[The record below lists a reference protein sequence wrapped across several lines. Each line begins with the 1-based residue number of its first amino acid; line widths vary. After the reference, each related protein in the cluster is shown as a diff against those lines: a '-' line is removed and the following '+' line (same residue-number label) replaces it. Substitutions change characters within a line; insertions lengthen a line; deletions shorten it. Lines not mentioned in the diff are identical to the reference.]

1 MQTERSDVCL
11 VSIAYFRSQCYTFSM
26 ELRVLKYFITIANE
40 QNISRA
46 AQIIHITQPTLS
58 RQIIELEEELGV
70 KLFERNRQNRKFIL
84 TDEGVR
90 FYNYAVQITELSQKT
105 VEEFKSNSSQ
115 ISGKIYI
122 GAGETESL
130 TAIAQ
135 AFKKIRESH
144 PKIEIGL
151 FSGDASIICERLDR
165 GLCDFAVF
173 IGFKNVEKYN
183 HLTLPQK
190 DRWGLLTR
198 KDTPLAKYKS
208 IKKENLLEHYE
219 PLFVSAQSA
228 RHRELLH
235 WFGGSMEKYNITGT
249 YNLIYNAAIFAKENI
264 ASCLTLEGLNDIS
277 SESSLCFVPLE
288 PSIYSE
294 VYLAWKKD
302 RELSKAAKYFLEIL
316 KSDFSKS

>member
-11 VSIAYFRSQCYTFSM
+11 LGIANPPPPCYTFPM

-144 PKIEIGL
+144 PKTEIGL

-198 KDTPLAKYKS
+198 KDNPLAKYKS
-208 IKKENLLEHYE
+208 IKRENLLEHYE

>member
-1 MQTERSDVCL
+1 
-11 VSIAYFRSQCYTFSM
+11 M

-130 TAIAQ
+130 TSIAQ
-135 AFKKIRESH
+135 AFKKIRKSH

-198 KDTPLAKYKS
+198 KDNPLAKYKS

-249 YNLIYNAAIFAKENI
+249 YNLIYNAAIFAKKNI
-264 ASCLTLEGLNDIS
+264 ASCLTLEGLTDIS
-277 SESSLCFVPLE
+277 SESSLCFVPLK
-288 PSIYSE
+288 PAIYSE

-302 RELSKAAKYFLEIL
+302 RELSKASKVLLEEI
-316 KSDFSKS
+316 KKNCE

>member
-1 MQTERSDVCL
+1 
-11 VSIAYFRSQCYTFSM
+11 M

-40 QNISRA
+40 QNILRA

-70 KLFERNRQNRKFIL
+70 QLFERNRQNRKFIL

-90 FYNYAVQITELSQKT
+90 FYNYAVQITELSEKT

-122 GAGETESL
+122 GAGETKSL
-130 TAIAQ
+130 ASLAQ

-144 PKIEIGL
+144 PKIEISL

-198 KDTPLAKYKS
+198 KDNPLAKYKS

-219 PLFVSAQSA
+219 PLFVSAQA
-228 RHRELLH
+228 TRHRELLN
-235 WFGGSMEKYNITGT
+235 WFGGSMEKYNIAGT
-249 YNLIYNAAIFAKENI
+249 YNLIYNASIFARENI
-264 ASCLTLEGLNDIS
+264 ASCISLEGLTDIS
-277 SESSLCFVPLE
+277 SESPLCFIPLE
-288 PSIYSE
+288 PAIYSE

-302 RELSKAAKYFLEIL
+302 RELSKAAKVLLEEI
-316 KSDFSKS
+316 KKVCE

>member
-11 VSIAYFRSQCYTFSM
+11 VSIVTRKNQCYTFSM

-46 AQIIHITQPTLS
+46 AEIIHITQPTLS

-70 KLFERNRQNRKFIL
+70 QLFERNRQNRKFIL

-90 FYNYAVQITELSQKT
+90 FYNYAVQITELSEKSI
-105 VEEFKSNSSQ
+105 EEFRTNSSQ

-122 GAGETESL
+122 GAGESKSISDV
-130 TAIAQ
+130 AR
-135 AFKKIRESH
+135 AFKKIRANH
-144 PKIEIGL
+144 PKIEISL
-151 FSGDASIICERLDR
+151 FSGNAGIICERLDR
-165 GLCDFAVF
+165 GLCDFGIF

-198 KDTPLAKYKS
+198 KDNPLAKYKS

-219 PLFVSAQSA
+219 PLFLSEQAS

-235 WFGGSMEKYNITGT
+235 WFGGSMEKYNIMGS
-249 YNLIYNAAIFAKENI
+249 YNLIYNAGIFTKENI
-264 ASCLTLEGLNDIS
+264 ASCITLEGLADIS
-277 SESSLCFVPLE
+277 SESPLCFVPLE
-288 PSIYSE
+288 PAIYSE
-294 VYLAWKKD
+294 IYLAWKKD
-302 RELSKAAKYFLEIL
+302 RELSKAAKVLLEEI
-316 KSDFSKS
+316 KEM